1 MTVEPFFVELIP
13 QLSRERVQQL
23 LAGITVDL
31 PVTRID
37 ASTIGKVRAEI
48 QSGLAKP
55 FGLNVEVNKASLA
68 ALRKQIEEGLGTLT
82 VNVKGQTAGGKSG
95 GSGGSSLSK
104 EEAAAEAAAKRD
116 KARVERLG
124 NAVANLSVEINT
136 DAADRDLRAFTE
148 RFTRQAKGLRLT
160 LEDDQAL
167 EELDKIEKKLAAI
180 PGLARKALDPL
191 NVVLPKSSPLEV
203 AQDRVRR
210 LEGVDPKDPALAKQ
224 AQRVQNRVE
233 RLVLETDKPS
243 ELAAIAELNERVG
256 VVKSNIV
263 VEVDDAALAAAAEK
277 TKAAAERAQAAAS
290 ASAASAASRQE
301 RDDGVERRRKA
312 NVFSGTL
319 EVLGASRESTLGRG
333 ARGIGRVA
341 AEVGGPA
348 AGVAIASRLALA
360 AISNYRKLAEEVRDV
375 ANSTGLAATEASS
388 LVFAFKAVQIN
399 SNLGAKALFQF
410 SKNADNPAL
419 KNFGINVTRTAAGAI
434 DLSASLLNVA
444 DAFNAAESS
453 TGKTN
458 VLFAAFGR
466 QAETLVPLLEKGRV
480 GIVELQNAA
489 KANGLLFT
497 PADLQRARDFEK
509 TISLA
514 KQSVSGL
521 GQALAK
527 DFVPVLAAGA
537 RGLPDTLD
545 KLISGSKIAARSIKI
560 GVEFVLNTQTGGL
573 TPLNEQ
579 FNKDVQSAV
588 GANAND
594 LLSRDEKQRLVDEE
608 ARKRTADLAL
618 FRSNVDRGNAVK
630 GNASATIA
638 ITNDQ
643 GKLQE
648 TILANTRSR
657 IQGLVDE
664 KDITTLK
671 RWREQ
676 LTLGGTKED
685 VAAVSAAIDQVTI
698 ATTKL
703 TLQDFNNSARDS
715 TRSVNDLREAFL
727 ALDPQD
733 VKSRAEAAKEL
744 SAAVADQAKA
754 LIDLPK
760 ALREAGAAVRNLA
773 QDEAALVKLQ
783 REASGVDPTIR
794 LGAIQERI
802 SVIQA
807 ERQAQKDID
816 VTRKAGIEIVKTER
830 EIIKAKGSDATKA
843 LRAEA
848 DATLALTRLREDKGR
863 RDVALTQAEQSR
875 AKALDQVADVTRVLA
890 AAEKTRD
897 RAVVSSADARVSL
910 NRAEENDLQTKKDV
924 QKELEK
930 LNLTAQTQN
939 QQAYTDAVLASVVA
953 QQNLTSAI
961 AAATVAGEQI
971 GGLTKTR
978 GEFEAQ
984 RAAAAAAA
992 LAVRQAANEANK
1004 AASAANGPAAEEDL
1018 AKKRRD
1024 LQRQLED
1031 STKALRDANFG
1042 VADSNVAV
1050 QDSEIS
1056 LSRQRRDVGIDA
1068 GLGLKQAEFGIVDAR
1083 RSIVDFASD
1092 VIKAETQIADA
1103 RQGAL
1108 DNTQKVVDL
1117 EEKLVELRRKQ
1128 AEAKPGDEL
1137 NRLQAQAKLLE
1148 LQIKEQN
1155 RRDVIDNRN
1164 NVLIPNAKDT
1174 IATSKDTVRS
1184 TRATVTTDSR
1194 VAGGLAASPT
1204 AQLDDVLNS
1213 LGLPNTSDIV
1223 AKSLRLQYA
1232 VEGSNVTYSTLAEAL
1247 KAEATSIKK
1256 GIDVKVNL
1264 VIPVAPDGP
1273 STVGNNT
1280 PGVLAESRRR
1290 LEAIGATVAQDVR
1303 FPQVTGPDNVSRRQS
1318 LVVQRQR
1325 VDSELA
1331 VIQSDLQGLE
1341 RANLQGASQST
1352 IQSNQ
1357 KRIASDKAQI
1367 AELRKQLDELTKA
1380 IAVLPR
1386 FAGGSAVPGKRYR
1399 FNELGMEHFA
1409 TRDGRVVPIMGGDQV
1424 GTFKMD
1430 GVIIPANVTPAV
1442 PRTQNASAP
1451 PQIIIQAPEAP
1462 REPTIN
1468 VEHLEVHTAA
1478 KTVDAIGI
1486 VGAMAIYARKR
1497 S

>member
-23 LAGITVDL
+23 LAGITVEL

-37 ASTIGKVRAEI
+37 ASTIGKVRADI

-68 ALRKQIEEGLGTLT
+68 ALRKQIEEGLGAIT
-82 VNVKGQTAGGKSG
+82 VNVKGQAGGGGGGGG
-95 GSGGSSLSK
+95 GSRGAKLSEEEANARR
-104 EEAAAEAAAKRD
+104 EEAAAKKQRD
-116 KARVERLG
+116 RIDKLG
-124 NAVANLSVEINT
+124 STVVKLGVEIDS

-148 RFTRQAKGLRLT
+148 RFTKQAKGLRLT
-160 LEDDQAL
+160 IDDEQAL
-167 EELDKIEKKLAAI
+167 EELDKIEKQLAAI

-191 NVVLPKSSPLEV
+191 NGARPKSSPLEV

-210 LEGVDPKDPALAKQ
+210 LEGVSFDDPALAKQ
-224 AQRVQNRVE
+224 AQRVQTRVQ

-243 ELAAIAELNERVG
+243 ELEAIAELNRRVG
-256 VVKSNIV
+256 VVKSKIV

-277 TKAAAERAQAAAS
+277 TKAAAERAQVRAAAS
-290 ASAASAASRQE
+290 AAAAANRTE
-301 RDDGVERRRKA
+301 RDDAVERRRKA

-419 KNFGINVTRTAAGAI
+419 KNFGINVTRTAAGTI

-480 GIVELQNAA
+480 GILELQNAA
-489 KANGLLFT
+489 AANGLLFSA
-497 PADLQRARDFEK
+497 ADLKRARDFEK
-509 TISLA
+509 SISLA
-514 KQSVSGL
+514 KAAFSGL
-521 GQALAK
+521 GQELAQV
-527 DFVPVLAAGA
+527 FVPVLATVAKD
-537 RGLPDTLD
+537 LPGTLD
-545 KLISGSKIAARSIKI
+545 KLRSGTKIVARTLKAEVQELIPS
-560 GVEFVLNTQTGGL
+560 FD
-573 TPLNEQ
+573 
-579 FNKDVQSAV
+579 NKDGRNLVA
-588 GANAND
+588 ANNKD
-594 LLSRDEKQRLVDEE
+594 LLSLSEKRALDAKVNVERTKELDSFRKQVNLGKSVD
-608 ARKRTADLAL
+608 AN
-618 FRSNVDRGNAVK
+618 RSVDIK
-630 GNASATIA
+630 IFS
-638 ITNDQ
+638 DQ
-643 GKLQE
+643 GKQFD
-648 TILANTRSR
+648 TVTANAKSR
-657 IQGLVDE
+657 IAGLVDE

-676 LTLGGTKED
+676 LTFSGTPKEI
-685 VAAVSAAIDQVTI
+685 AAVSAAIDEVAV
-698 ATTKL
+698 ATHKL
-703 TLQDFNNSARDS
+703 TLDDFVKSAQDG
-715 TRSVNDLREAFL
+715 TRSVDDLRSAFL
-727 ALDPQD
+727 SLDPQD
-733 VKSRAEAAKEL
+733 VKSQAAAAKEL
-744 SAAVADQAKA
+744 SAAISDQAKA

-760 ALREAGAAVRNLA
+760 ALRDAGAAVRNLA

-924 QKELEK
+924 QKELDK
-930 LNLTAQTQN
+930 LNLGAQTQN

-992 LAVRQAANEANK
+992 LAVRQAANEADK

-1103 RQGAL
+1103 RQSAL

-1155 RRDVIDNRN
+1155 RRDTIDNRN

-1194 VAGGLAASPT
+1194 VAGGNAASGT
-1204 AQLDDVLNS
+1204 AQLDDVLSS
-1213 LGLPNTSDIV
+1213 LGLPTTSDIV
-1223 AKSLRLQYA
+1223 TKSLRLQYA
-1232 VEGSNVTYSTLAEAL
+1232 VSDSNVTYSTLAEAL
-1247 KAEATSIKK
+1247 KAEATSVKK

-1264 VIPVAPDGP
+1264 VVPVTPDGP

-1303 FPQVTGPDNVSRRQS
+1303 FPEVTGPDNVSRRQS